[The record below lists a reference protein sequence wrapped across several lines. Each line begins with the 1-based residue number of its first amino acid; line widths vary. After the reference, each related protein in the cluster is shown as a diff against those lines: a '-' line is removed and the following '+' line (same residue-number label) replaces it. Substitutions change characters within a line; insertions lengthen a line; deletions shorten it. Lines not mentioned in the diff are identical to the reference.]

1 MKKFKQYMKTTG
13 LAMLALIF
21 AVTLLSGFAQSRSQ
35 GEATAL
41 QNVAEAMSQPTKR
54 ASGGFVGWLESI
66 YGYMFKYDQLAKE
79 NEELK
84 IQLAEAKIE
93 LRAADAA
100 KDENQRYRQLLEL
113 REKHKSFVFESAYVI
128 DRGTSNWNSVFTI
141 DKGTECGI
149 EVGDCVIDSCYNL
162 VGQITELGDGWA
174 TVRSVADADMRV
186 GVLVGEGGNAAMVI
200 GDFALM
206 QSRQMKLS
214 YLTDETQVLEDDE
227 LLTSG
232 KGGSFPSGLTV
243 GFVDSV
249 HTEAGGQ
256 VEYAIVNPGCELG
269 ALTQV
274 FVIKDFSIVN

>member
-1 MKKFKQYMKTTG
+1 MKKFKHYMKTTG

-21 AVTLLSGFAQSRSQ
+21 AVALLSGLAISRSE
-35 GEATAL
+35 GNATPLKDA
-41 QNVAEAMSQPTKR
+41 AEAMSVPSKR
-54 ASGGFVGWLESI
+54 ASGGLVGWLEGI
-66 YGYMFKYDQLAKE
+66 YSYMFKYDTLAQE

-84 IQLAEAKIE
+84 IQLAEAKIQ
-93 LRAADAA
+93 LRAAKAA
-100 KDENQRYRQLLEL
+100 EEENERFRQLLEL
-113 REKHKSFVFESAYVI
+113 REKHKSFVFESATII

-141 DKGTECGI
+141 SKGEESDI
-149 EVGDCVIDSCYNL
+149 AVGDCVIDSCYNL
-162 VGQITELGDGWA
+162 VGQVTELGTGWA

-186 GVLVGEGGNAAMVI
+186 GVLVGEGGNAAMVV

-206 QSRQMKLS
+206 QTEQMKLS
-214 YLTDETQVLEDDE
+214 YLTDETQVLEKDV

-243 GFVDSV
+243 GIVDSV

-256 VEYAIVNPGCELG
+256 VEYAIVEPGCELG

-274 FVIKDFSIVN
+274 FVIKDFSIVE